1 MRFNYKRVLIGVI
14 AAADIL
20 VVAAALYFL
29 CGSVDYSVNQ
39 KQNCHTIGVSYMTMN
54 NEFYTIL
61 NEEIAAKVESEGDM
75 FMLYD
80 PALDEEKQLEQID
93 RMLDE
98 KIDVL
103 VVTPVNRETLTP
115 ALERARREGVRV
127 IVVDSEADDEDIA
140 DCTIKSDNYNAGV
153 QIGRLAAAD
162 GRKKRF
168 VLLTHNTAKSGVDR
182 MQGFKD
188 TVASADNIEIVAE
201 LECEGQLELAEP
213 ALNDFIKTGRR
224 FDAVFA
230 LNDLAAVGAV
240 AALEENGLLEN
251 TEIYGVDGAPDAK
264 GLIKEN
270 IMKATAAQFPTE
282 IGKKTGDV
290 IYELL
295 AGKPVQKQILVPT
308 ELIDSENLDRY
319 GVERWQ

>member
-1 MRFNYKRVLIGVI
+1 MRFDYKKILIGAIV
-14 AAADIL
+14 AADIL
-20 VVAAALYFL
+20 VGAAMLYFF
-29 CGSVDYSVNQ
+29 CGGVDYSVDQ
-39 KQNCHTIGVSYMTMN
+39 KISCHKIGVSYMTMN

-61 NEEIAAKVESEGDM
+61 NEEIAARVESEGDM

-80 PALDEEKQLEQID
+80 PALDEEKQLEQIN

-103 VVTPVNRETLTP
+103 VVTPVSWKTLTP
-115 ALERARREGVRV
+115 ALERAKNEGVRI
-127 IVVDSEADDEDIA
+127 IVVDSEVYDENLA

-153 QIGRLAAAD
+153 QIGSFAAAD

-168 VLLTHNTAKSGVDR
+168 VLLTHNTAKSGIDR
-182 MQGFKD
+182 IEGFKD
-188 TVASADNIEIVAE
+188 AVSAYDNIEIAAE

-213 ALNDFIKTGRR
+213 VMNEFIKTGQK

-240 AALEENGLLEN
+240 AALEENGILAN

-290 IYELL
+290 IYKLL
-295 AGKPVQKQILVPT
+295 AGESVEKQILVPT
-308 ELIDSENLDRY
+308 ELISSENLDRY